1 MIQRDGRE
9 LRVSGP
15 LTFSTVAAACE
26 AGRAELRGGG
36 EIVVDLAGA
45 SEVDSAALSLIF
57 EWQREARLQNTRVS
71 FRNIPDS
78 LQSLAALYGV
88 SELIAAGA

>member
-1 MIQRDGRE
+1 
-9 LRVSGP
+9 VSGP
-15 LTFSTVAAACE
+15 LTFATVAATCE

-36 EIVVDLAGA
+36 EVVVDLAGA

-57 EWQREARLQNTRVS
+57 EWQREARRHDTRLW
-71 FRNIPDS
+71 FRNLPAS

-88 SELIAAGA
+88 SELIPAGA

>member
-1 MIQRDGRE
+1 MIQRDGRD

-15 LTFSTVAAACE
+15 LTFATVAATCE
-26 AGRAELRGGG
+26 AGRVELRGGG
-36 EIVVDLAGA
+36 EIAVDLAGA
-45 SEVDSAALSLIF
+45 NEIDSAALSLIF
-57 EWQREARLQNTRVS
+57 EWQREARRHDTRVS